1 MADNLGPRVF
11 LFQFDQQMV
20 HSHDLFGS
28 ARILMLTILSN
39 AALVA
44 NTYRLL
50 VESLDMCSD
59 LIFRAAYNQLTV
71 GADVIVISDII
82 PPVAH
87 YVTSTQFLDGK
98 VLRQFCRRTMNH

>member
-1 MADNLGPRVF
+1 
-11 LFQFDQQMV
+11 MV

-28 ARILMLTILSN
+28 ARILVLTILSN
-39 AALVA
+39 TALVA
-44 NTYRLL
+44 NADRLTI
-50 VESLDMCSD
+50 ESLDMCSD
-59 LIFRAAYNQLTV
+59 LVFRAAYNQLTV
-71 GADVIVISDII
+71 GADVIVISDIT

>member
-1 MADNLGPRVF
+1 
-11 LFQFDQQMV
+11 MV

-39 AALVA
+39 TSLV
-44 NTYRLL
+44 TYTDRLL
-50 VESLDMCSD
+50 VESLDMRSD
-59 LIFRAAYNQLTV
+59 LILRAAYYQLSV
-71 GADVIVISDII
+71 GADVIVISDITHA
-82 PPVAH
+82 VAH